1 MRIGRNEIESM
12 LARARRFATVDV
24 LESTKIG
31 WVTFAVM
38 AAAAAAWLFHQG
50 HGLTF
55 FWDEWGPVL
64 DSRSSLESVFQPH
77 NGHIMVF
84 LTLVYK
90 AFLPLF
96 GTTDYSPYRGVV
108 IGAHVIVCT
117 LVYVFAKRRIGP
129 IAALAPATILL
140 FLGVAAEDLLW
151 GFQVGF
157 IASIATGLAA
167 LMLIERSSLK
177 SDLIACLLLVLS
189 IGFSEIGLSFL
200 IATLFVLIA
209 DRGRWNRIWIGAIPT
224 GLYGLWYALYDR
236 GQTEITFSNV
246 IHAPS
251 YIAGEIEGASTGR
264 FGLGGGWSEIFS
276 VVILYF
282 VVKRLVTKSEKN
294 RLLWALVLGLGA
306 FWVPVALVRGEE
318 EAGPASSRYIYVGGA
333 IMMLIVLELMSGW
346 KGEMR
351 GMMFLGLATAAI
363 VVANIPPLYS
373 FREFLRSSTQYTRA
387 ELGAMEIARGTVAS
401 SFMIQDPGNHVPPI
415 TAKDYFR
422 VIDKYG
428 SPAYTPSEISSSPE
442 PVKQAADR
450 VLVEAGLL
458 RVERGKN
465 ALSANSCERI
475 SPSKAKKG
483 YTEDLPSDGLLV
495 RASSRSA
502 HVTVRRFALTGGIDV
517 GTVQPSKDSRVTAA
531 ADRAGLP
538 WRITVTSAAVFTL
551 CGS

>member
-1 MRIGRNEIESM
+1 MSKRLERMRIGRNEIESM

-24 LESTKIG
+24 LESTKVG
-31 WVTFAVM
+31 WVTFAAM
-38 AAAAAAWLFHQG
+38 AVAAAAWLFHQG

-64 DSRSSLESVFQPH
+64 DSRSSLDSVFQPH
-77 NGHIMVF
+77 NGHIVVF
-84 LTLVYK
+84 LTLAYK

-96 GTTDYSPYRGVV
+96 GITDYSAYR
-108 IGAHVIVCT
+108 
-117 LVYVFAKRRIGP
+117 RRIGP
-129 IAALAPATILL
+129 IAALAPAAILL

-151 GFQVGF
+151 GFQIGF

-167 LMLIERSSLK
+167 LMLIERSSIK
-177 SDLIACLLLVLS
+177 SGLFACFLLVLS
-189 IGFSEIGLSFL
+189 VGFSEIGLSFL
-200 IATLFVLIA
+200 IAILFVLIA
-209 DRGRWNRIWIGAIPT
+209 DRSRWNRIWIGAIPT
-224 GLYGLWYALYDR
+224 GLYGLWYAQYDR

-251 YIAGEIEGASTGR
+251 YIAGEIEGASTGI

-276 VVILYF
+276 VVIVYF

-306 FWVPVALVRGEE
+306 FWLPVALIRGS
-318 EAGPASSRYIYVGGA
+318 EASPASSRYIYVGGA

-346 KGEMR
+346 KVEMR
-351 GMMFLGLATAAI
+351 GMIILGLATAAI

-373 FREFLRSSTQYTRA
+373 FRDFLRSSTQYTRA

-415 TAKDYFR
+415 VARDYFR
-422 VIDKYG
+422 VIEKYG
-428 SPAYTPSEISSSPE
+428 SPAYAPSEISSSPE
-442 PVKQAADR
+442 PVRQAADR
-450 VLVEAGLL
+450 VLTGAGLL
-458 RVERGKN
+458 SAKPEKN
-465 ALSANSCERI
+465 SFSASSCERI
-475 SPSKAKKG
+475 SPSNAKNG

-538 WRITVTSAAVFTL
+538 WRITVKSAAGFTL